1 MIKQEKK
8 NIIKKEPTIDN
19 IVQKL
24 KLLFSKSKLDNIL
37 YNTIH
42 TASLRTPSPNKIEN
56 NFGI

>member
-1 MIKQEKK
+1 MKHEKK
-8 NIIKKEPTIDN
+8 NIIKNDPTIDN

-24 KLLFSKSKLDNIL
+24 KVLFSKSKFNKIL

-42 TASLRTPSPNKIEN
+42 TASFKTPSPKRIEN